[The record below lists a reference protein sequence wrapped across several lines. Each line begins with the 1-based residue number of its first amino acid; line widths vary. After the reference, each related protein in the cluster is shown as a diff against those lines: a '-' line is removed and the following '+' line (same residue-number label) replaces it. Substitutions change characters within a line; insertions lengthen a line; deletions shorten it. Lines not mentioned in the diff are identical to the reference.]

1 MFAEGKKIFLTVTV
15 NNPDQAQLLQN
26 DRNALWNWSDLWQLK
41 FNAKKYAVMHLGSR
55 IKDSSC
61 YMHREGVQ
69 VKLQL
74 KELEKDFALYVDPNL
89 IFNTHYEKEVN
100 IVNINKLLGLI
111 KRSHIHP
118 HNET

>member
-1 MFAEGKKIFLTVTV
+1 MLKNMQSCILVAELKTLVVTCTE
-15 NNPDQAQLLQN
+15 
-26 DRNALWNWSDLWQLK
+26 RE
-41 FNAKKYAVMHLGSR
+41 
-55 IKDSSC
+55 
-61 YMHREGVQ
+61 YM